1 MECERVKNN
10 NKQDKGKENNI
21 NLQVERKIIKRKS
34 KRQRIKR
41 RKNILYIK

>member
-1 MECERVKNN
+1 MECKRVKN